1 MKFFREVKRIVKQF
15 ISLPANI
22 IGYFFSTFSYDAFLS
37 KKKKISLG
45 NIPFCKKIVIYVI
58 FPINGLNDSHLNT
71 INYFFKKKY
80 SVLVISNRKLY
91 QEDKKKIKT
100 ISWALIER
108 ENYGYDF
115 GGWRDGI
122 IFLKEQLKS
131 IENLILINDSTW
143 FPINKGNDFVDFIA
157 ESNLDFIGA
166 TSHYGL
172 ERFHLPRD
180 KENLKSEIKFSH
192 KKANFYYSSYVL
204 SFSNRILNDDK
215 FLKFWKRMRLSNKYN
230 VIVRNGEIGISQWV
244 FKNGGYTHGSLID
257 SSQISQVL
265 NKFSKEKL
273 FEISQNLI
281 VDSYELKNFMNSFSS
296 SIESFSKGELISYI
310 MTIVSKQIIVFSLAD
325 FLVRELNFPFLK
337 KRIFNLDEDCALKGK
352 KIVESLTEEVKKNIF
367 LEINR
372 NSNLNKFL
380 N

>member
-22 IGYFFSTFSYDAFLS
+22 IGYFFSTFYYDAFIS

-172 ERFHLPRD
+172 ERFRLPRD
-180 KENLKSEIKFSH
+180 RQNLKSEIKFSH

-244 FKNGGYTHGSLID
+244 FKNGGYTHGSFID

-310 MTIVSKQIIVFSLAD
+310 MTIVSKQIIVFH
-325 FLVRELNFPFLK
+325 
-337 KRIFNLDEDCALKGK
+337 
-352 KIVESLTEEVKKNIF
+352 
-367 LEINR
+367 
-372 NSNLNKFL
+372 
-380 N
+380 